1 MPRHV
6 LTNAQLWIGDGTA
19 IADGHVVLANGRIEM
34 VGDGPYEGDLPRTNL
49 EGAALSPGMIDLM
62 ALGGFGK
69 SILRDKPLDI
79 AREYLRLGVTSV
91 QFCTGTLP
99 WPAMQQI
106 DRNIKEAMAY
116 KGGDAAT
123 TLGFY
128 LEGPFQHPDLTG
140 ASLRENSLPPTPE
153 NVKRVLT
160 EFGQTLT
167 MINVSPGVDGDA
179 DAVKQFVAAG
189 KIVSMAH
196 SNAPADRVMRCVE
209 AGTSVLGHVFDN
221 NSGLIG
227 DSGVQQPTIEHVALT
242 DERVRFIHMILDGQ
256 HVHPV
261 LVRLVERCRGFQ
273 SICVVTDAVPLAG
286 APDGNYTWDDGR
298 LFYKKNGVGRT
309 DKHHLTGSGL
319 LLPDMLRNFMKFTGL
334 TPEKAIRTVT
344 LNPAS
349 SLGLAHRIGQLAPGR
364 AADLVAWDD
373 QMKVQRVWRQGEEI
387 DNVSNFAEIEVA

>member
-6 LTNAQLWIGDGTA
+6 LNNAQIWIGDGTA
-19 IADGHVVLANGRIEM
+19 IPDGHLILSNGRIEI
-34 VGDGPYEGDLPRTNL
+34 VGDEPYEGDLPVTNL
-49 EGAALSPGMIDLM
+49 EGASLSPGMIDLM
-62 ALGGFGK
+62 CLGGFGK
-69 SILRDKPLDI
+69 SIMRDKPLDI
-79 AREYLRLGVTSV
+79 ARDYLRLGVTSV

-99 WPAMQQI
+99 WPAMQRIHQ
-106 DRNIKEAMAY
+106 NIKEAMAY

-128 LEGPFQHPDLTG
+128 LEGPFQHPELTG
-140 ASLRENSLPPTPE
+140 ASLKENSLPPTPE
-153 NVKRVLT
+153 NVKRILD
-160 EFGQTLT
+160 EFGDVLS

-179 DAVKQFVAAG
+179 AAIRAFVSAG
-189 KIVSMAH
+189 KVVSMAH
-196 SNAPADRVMRCVE
+196 SNAPADRVVTCIE
-209 AGTSVLGHVFDN
+209 SGTTILGHAFDN

-227 DSGVQQPTIEHVALT
+227 DSGVQQPTIEHVAFT
-242 DERVRFIHMILDGQ
+242 DERIRFIHMILDGQ

-309 DKHHLTGSGL
+309 DKHGLTGSGL
-319 LLPDMLRNFMKFTGL
+319 LLPDMLRNFVKFTGL

-344 LNPAS
+344 LNPAT
-349 SLGLAHRIGQLAPGR
+349 SLGLEDRIGQIAPGR
-364 AADLVAWDD
+364 TADLVAWDED
-373 QMKVQRVWRQGEEI
+373 LKVQRVWRQGEEL
-387 DNVSNFAEIEVA
+387 DNVSDFAEISVA